1 MNRFWWNFLEWWGVT
16 QGWTEML
23 VAMWITMQIHDFLKD
38 RAHYIKSV
46 RQVAALISAEVF
58 VVCQRFW
65 LILLHNKV
73 SKLQFIHTLTA
84 TLSKNSKNSKNS
96 SKNSKNHKKVKG
108 DVILSTLTFR
118 QRDGGWCHQ
127 SLSNSLRVAVNVCIN
142 CSFDTLLCSNINQKR
157 WHRHTTNTS
166 AEIRTATW
174 RTDLI

>member
-1 MNRFWWNFLEWWGVT
+1 
-16 QGWTEML
+16 
-23 VAMWITMQIHDFLKD
+23 MQIHDFLKD

-84 TLSKNSKNSKNS
+84 TRSKNSKNSKNS

-118 QRDGGWCHQ
+118 QRDGG
-127 SLSNSLRVAVNVCIN
+127 
-142 CSFDTLLCSNINQKR
+142 
-157 WHRHTTNTS
+157 
-166 AEIRTATW
+166 
-174 RTDLI
+174 